1 MMGLLERV
9 GGAGLGRAGG
19 NDEWLARYAKDTS
32 WWRGNRR
39 AGRDPNHSTPYLDVL
54 LPPCAVICFL
64 VSMYAVLG
72 IGLDW
77 HGGNW
82 RGDLLIGLLAVA
94 LPLVLATLRHWR
106 RWRA

>member
-54 LPPCAVICFL
+54 LPPCAVIRFL

-77 HGGNW
+77 HG
-82 RGDLLIGLLAVA
+82 
-94 LPLVLATLRHWR
+94 ATG
-106 RWRA
+106 AATC